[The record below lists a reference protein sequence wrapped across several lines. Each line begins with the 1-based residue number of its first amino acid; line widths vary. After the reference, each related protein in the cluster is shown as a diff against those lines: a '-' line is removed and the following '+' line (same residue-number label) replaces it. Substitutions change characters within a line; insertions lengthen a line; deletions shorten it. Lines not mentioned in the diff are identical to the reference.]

1 MGEHRSSNQDWTK
14 PNDKNNSSNK
24 NNFSGNIIQGQIPKI
39 DEEEENE
46 WMKNSI
52 LESKPENSQTP
63 NSKTQQR

>member
-1 MGEHRSSNQDWTK
+1 MGEHRSSNQDWSR
-14 PNDKNNSSNK
+14 PNNKNNSSNK
-24 NNFSGNIIQGQIPKI
+24 NNFSGNMIQGQIPKI

-52 LESKPENSQTP
+52 LEAKQEITQTP